1 MKFNR
6 IISFALCAM
15 AAWSS
20 AVADGPFRAH
30 RYDSFQATPT
40 EPGQILFAG
49 NSITNMHSWFEAFG
63 SHQEVIGRGNSG
75 GFAYELL
82 DNLESYISAKPA
94 KMFVMI
100 GTNDV
105 SSGVS
110 AELTSRRIQAI
121 ITRVRLESPETEL
134 YIESILPRSNNPK
147 VDYENCNTL
156 TKNYIAQLNDPKVH
170 FVNLSQVCAP
180 LNGNSTWTHDGL
192 HPRPTGYAAWCH
204 EIEGEVGYP
213 TVYPAT
219 ITTQE
224 SCGLSL
230 SGAARV
236 EQFPY
241 FPVSEGDVLIF
252 GDEQIHGGEW
262 HELLRSNKIKD
273 RGQGWGWGGMNLVQ
287 AKAVVAS
294 ALKDQAVKPAKIF
307 LSYGIGGTDA
317 TNYRAIVDE
326 AKKQAPDAKIYLVS
340 LTPSANTTTD
350 AGRVSFNTTLQT
362 IATEK
367 GATYVDIYTPLKADL
382 SKNIMHTNYVSG
394 RGYVVMANKFAEYLT
409 EEGVNPVSLDE
420 YEAVYTNRARRNI
433 IGKALTR
440 VLVDVTYGTLPGQTN
455 PEYKDQIEAKF
466 NELVALVNKEGLTDA
481 EANEGVAGLND
492 VINKAFNMPAIS
504 NDTEEHWFT
513 FASSRGNRYLSTS
526 GTALIGAPNKP
537 VRTVGNDV
545 WKLVD
550 RGDNTYDLVNYL
562 GEYVSPVA
570 GYNSAMSVTEE
581 RPSTGWQISFSNNT
595 SGTYVIYTSNCQLNQ
610 TNRSDLAVFNW
621 YSQAEGRSTPDRD
634 DQGCSYSIAPFEGQ
648 FIDPTAIP
656 TTGWYVIEGAQGLS
670 HLGAANCI
678 VNADSEF
685 KQNNT
690 NFYALKFETKPA
702 DKAPRAYV
710 HVTINDNVWQFTAL
724 NGRGVKENCTSDRA
738 SLSADNPV
746 VSATGND
753 MEYAIGKWSTYVNT
767 AGTFVGKS
775 SASNNTYRFTRV
787 SDEELAA
794 YDAWTVTINALN
806 GVELPNDT
814 HVTLDIPEN
823 QGIATVYNGGTFFLT
838 KGTALNADM
847 FVVTPT
853 VNVKQ
858 EVETPT
864 IEIDPVAKTV
874 YVNYTSMLS
883 GWYTVAMTAYDG
895 TRADLKTPSEAAI
908 AAGENY
914 LTATDTEYHQVLGA
928 AHNYY
933 HVALAAA
940 NSERPACNFFRVVQ
954 PQSTVFNITSISG
967 HHVLA
972 NGCASREA
980 NDITV
985 SETSDNHFSMPLC
998 LWPNNNVGY
1007 EGNLVGSFTGN
1018 TSTYEVQPV
1027 DMSLYDVYKLQ
1038 ILGEVSADAI
1048 ADDVKVT
1055 LNSTDNLGLDAVYNG
1070 GVFFVNRDAVVT
1082 ADNVVVTAHNN
1093 VDKPQ
1098 VTVAP
1103 GVITVDYTKI
1113 ESSICELGVP
1123 AASHNGAAYDLTGRR
1138 VAKPANGIF
1147 IIDGRKVRL

>member
-6 IISFALCAM
+6 IISLALCAI
-15 AAWSS
+15 AAYGS

-94 KMFVMI
+94 KMFIMI

-121 ITRVRLESPETEL
+121 ITRVRLESPETEV

-156 TKNYIAQLNDPKVH
+156 TKNYIAELNDPKVH

-180 LNGNSTWTHDGL
+180 LNGNRTWSHDGL
-192 HPRPTGYAAWCH
+192 HPRPIGYSAWCH
-204 EIEGEVGYP
+204 EIEDEVGYP
-213 TVYPAT
+213 TVYPET

-224 SCGLSL
+224 SCGLIL

-273 RGQGWGWGGMNLVQ
+273 RAQGWGWGGMNLVQ

-294 ALKDQAVKPAKIF
+294 SLKDQAVKPAKIF

-326 AKKQAPDAKIYLVS
+326 AKTQAPDAKIYLVS
-340 LTPSANTTTD
+340 LTPSANANTD
-350 AGRVSFNTTLQT
+350 AGRVSFNTTLKA
-362 IATEK
+362 IAEEK
-367 GATYVDIYTPLKADL
+367 GATYVDVYTPLKADL
-382 SKNIMHTNYVSG
+382 AKNIMHTNYVSG
-394 RGYVVMANKFAEYLT
+394 RGYIVMANKFAEYLT
-409 EEGVNPVSLDE
+409 EEGVNPVSLEE
-420 YEAVYTNRARRNI
+420 YEAVYTARARRNI
-433 IGKALTR
+433 IGKAMTR
-440 VLVDVTYGTLPGQTN
+440 VLVDVTYGTKPGQTN
-455 PEYKDQIEAKF
+455 PEYKERIDAKF
-466 NELVALVNKEGLTDA
+466 NELAALVVKEGLTDA
-481 EANEGVAGLND
+481 EANTAVGELDAL
-492 VINKAFNMPAIS
+492 INAAFNMPAIS

-513 FASSRGNRYLSTS
+513 FASNRGNRYLSTS
-526 GTALIGAPNKP
+526 GPALIGGPNKP

-550 RGDNTYDLVNYL
+550 RGDNTYDIVNYL
-562 GEYVSPVA
+562 GEYISPVA
-570 GYNSAMSVTEE
+570 GYNSAISVTED

-610 TNRSDLAVFNW
+610 TNRTDLAVVNW
-621 YSQAEGRSTPDRD
+621 YSQAEGRTPPDRD
-634 DQGCSYSIAPFEGQ
+634 DQGCAYTISEFEGT
-648 FIDPTAIP
+648 FVDPSVIP
-656 TTGWYVIEGAQGLS
+656 TTGWYIIEGAKGLES
-670 HLGAANCI
+670 LGTANCI

-690 NFYALKFETKPA
+690 NFYALKYEAKPVE
-702 DKAPRAYV
+702 KAPRAYV

-738 SLSADNPV
+738 SLSTDNPI
-746 VSATGND
+746 VSSTEND
-753 MEYAIGKWSTYVNT
+753 MEFSIGKWSTYVNT

-775 SASNNTYRFTRV
+775 SGSNNTYRFTRV
-787 SDEELAA
+787 SDEDLAA
-794 YDAWTVTINALN
+794 YDVWTVSINALN
-806 GVELPNDT
+806 GIELPNDT
-814 HVTLDIPEN
+814 HVKLDIPEN
-823 QGIATVYNGGTFFLT
+823 QGIATVYDGGTFFLT
-838 KGTALNADM
+838 KGTELTADM
-847 FVVTPT
+847 LVVTPT
-853 VNVKQ
+853 VNVQQ
-858 EVETPT
+858 EVETPS
-864 IEIDPVAKTV
+864 IEIDPAAKTI

-883 GWYTVAMTAYDG
+883 GWYTIALTGYNGSNSGIKNPTD
-895 TRADLKTPSEAAI
+895 AAVT
-908 AAGENY
+908 AGENF
-914 LTATDTEYHQVLGA
+914 LSAIDNEYRQVINGSE
-928 AHNYY
+928 NYY
-933 HVALAAA
+933 HVAIGAAQT
-940 NSERPACNFFRVVQ
+940 ERPACNFFRVRQ
-954 PQSTVFNITSISG
+954 PQSTVFNIMSING
-967 HHVLA
+967 HHVLP
-972 NGCASREA
+972 NGCAARQAE
-980 NDITV
+980 NLTV
-985 SETSDNHFSMPLC
+985 SEDAADNRFVLPLC
-998 LWPNNNVGY
+998 IWANNNIGY
-1007 EGNLVGSFTGN
+1007 EGNLIGSFSGN
-1018 TSTYEVQPV
+1018 SSIYEFLPV

-1038 ILGEVSADAI
+1038 ILGEVSTGAI
-1048 ADDVKVT
+1048 VDDVKIT

-1070 GVFFVNRDAVVT
+1070 GVFFVTRDAAVT
-1082 ADNVVVTAHNN
+1082 ADNVVVPTHKEN
-1093 VDKPQ
+1093 DKPQ
-1098 VTVAP
+1098 ITVQP
-1103 GVITVDYTKI
+1103 GLITVDYDNV
-1113 ESSICELGVP
+1113 ESAISEISTPV
-1123 AASHNGAAYDLTGRR
+1123 ANSGAAYDLTGRR